1 MTITAVV
8 ASSAPAMSHLVQFL
22 LLLSLVI
29 AAAKLAGVAATRL
42 GQPAVFGELLVGLLL
57 GPTVLDVMSWP
68 PSLACRWSRRAV
80 TTMITPPLLRLVYP
94 KVRGGTHVAVE
105 ESFTSIPPDVH
116 DAIDRGERAAA
127 RD

>member
-42 GQPAVFGELLVGLLL
+42 GQPAVFGGLLVGLLL

-68 PSLACRWSRRAV
+68 PSLACRWSPGGDDDDHAAV
-80 TTMITPPLLRLVYP
+80 
-94 KVRGGTHVAVE
+94 
-105 ESFTSIPPDVH
+105 
-116 DAIDRGERAAA
+116 AAA
-127 RD
+127 GVSESTRRNARRR